1 MPRLGPDMDEGTL
14 IEWNM
19 SVDDEVQEG
28 AVLATIESDKSEVEL
43 ESRWH
48 AMVAELVVEPGTVVP
63 VGGVIAVLYKPGTDP
78 GPLGTSGSAG
88 SAAAT
93 GSASASVAPADTQ
106 PSQQQSSPRTEPPS
120 PGPAAGK
127 ASGARRQLSP
137 MVRRLLKE
145 SGLSANDVTGT
156 GPGGKIQRSDVEAA
170 IASQAAAPEDADAVD
185 STEVPAAQQ
194 PASPEP
200 GNQSGNPRRFVLSKV
215 EKTGGRR
222 MVESRSTI
230 PDFAISR
237 RIDMSAAL
245 ATKKSLSDRGTPVSV
260 NDMLVFATTRALVEH
275 PRINGVFEGDAVVA
289 RASVD
294 IALAISTPD
303 GLLAAV
309 LPQCQQ
315 LSLTEIGAKTRE
327 LVERVRIGKLR
338 PDDLDQG
345 SFTVSNLG
353 MYGVDRFQPI
363 INPPHVAIMGVGR
376 IADQLVLNSLGVP
389 MAVPMIEL
397 TVVGDHRAVDGVAL
411 ALFLASLEGFL
422 TGHLA

>member
-78 GPLGTSGSAG
+78 GPLGAIDSANPATSAPSAG
-88 SAAAT
+88 SS
-93 GSASASVAPADTQ
+93 SAQSSAETAPQSPPGGAPAT
-106 PSQQQSSPRTEPPS
+106 S
-120 PGPAAGK
+120 K
-127 ASGARRQLSP
+127 AIGTRRPLSP

-145 SGLSANDVTGT
+145 SGLSADEVTGT
-156 GPGGKIQRSDVEAA
+156 GPGGKIQRSDVEAV
-170 IASQAAAPEDADAVD
+170 IAAQSDALKDSGTVGFDATAADQS
-185 STEVPAAQQ
+185 STDPSPAA
-194 PASPEP
+194 STGP
-200 GNQSGNPRRFVLSKV
+200 GSQSGDPHRFVLTKV

-245 ATKKSLSDRGTPVSV
+245 ATKKALADRGTPVSL
-260 NDMLVFATTRALVEH
+260 NDMILFATTRALVEY
-275 PRINGVFEGDAVVA
+275 PRINGVFEGEAVVA
-289 RASVD
+289 QAAVD
-294 IALAISTPD
+294 LAMAIATPD
-303 GLLAAV
+303 GLIAAV

-315 LSLTEIGAKTRE
+315 LSLVEIGSKSRE
-327 LVERVRIGKLR
+327 LVERVRVAKLR
-338 PDDLDQG
+338 PEDLGQG

-376 IADQLVLNSLGVP
+376 ITDQLVLNSLGVP

-411 ALFLASLEGFL
+411 ALFLASLESFL
-422 TGHLA
+422 SGSLA